1 MTSIRQTI
9 KAWCDGCGYVQ
20 KFHRDYGYE
29 YSDLLPRPPVSENN
43 PWQCAECN
51 WLLEWNS
58 NTNEKEAN

>member
-9 KAWCDGCGYVQ
+9 KAWCDRCGYVQ
-20 KFHRDYGYE
+20 KFHRDYDYE
-29 YSDLLPRPPVSENN
+29 AARPIHENN
-43 PWQCAECN
+43 PWLCAECN